1 MRVRKRDN
9 SIQEFSKE
17 KIIIAVGKAMKAGGH
32 YSEKLAQKIA
42 DDVVERFKDIDI
54 IPICDIE
61 IAVFDALVRHGKKHI
76 ARLYEGYRAIREF
89 QRNIENETDKQIMSM
104 LDGKDEY
111 WTTENAN
118 KNAEL
123 VSTKRDYMA
132 GILSKQLAKKY
143 IFSPDVLEAD
153 SEAIIKIH
161 DQDYAI
167 QHLTNCELINLED
180 MLQYGTCING
190 IHIDK
195 PHKLIT
201 AATIATQIILGVT
214 SASYGGTT
222 VTLSHL
228 APFVRDSYN
237 LYVKKYRDYGLAESD
252 VVRLAQIDIKKEIS
266 DAVQTFNYQLNSMA
280 NSNGYDWP
288 CIVETL
294 CSIDVN
300 P

>member
-1 MRVRKRDN
+1 MQVRKRDN
-9 SIQEFSKE
+9 TIQKFSKE
-17 KIIIAVGKAMKAGGH
+17 KIKIAIEKAMKAGGS
-32 YSEKLAQKIA
+32 YSERVASNIA
-42 DDVVERFKDIDI
+42 DEIAEKFKDVAI

-61 IAVFDALVRHGKKHI
+61 IAVFDLLVRHSKKHI

-89 QRNIENETDKQIMSM
+89 QRNIDNETDKQIMSM
-104 LDGKDEY
+104 LDGMDDY

-132 GILSKQLAKKY
+132 GILSKELAKKY

-190 IHIDK
+190 IQIDK
-195 PHKLIT
+195 PHRLLT
-201 AATIATQIILGVT
+201 ASTIATQIVLGVT

-222 VTLSHL
+222 VSLTHL
-228 APFVRDSYN
+228 APFVRSSYA
-237 LYVKKYRDYGLAESD
+237 LYVQKYRDYGLTESD
-252 VVRLAQIDIKKEIS
+252 VLKLADIDIKKEIS

-280 NSNGYDWP
+280 NSNGQ
-288 CIVETL
+288 IGSL
-294 CSIDVN
+294 
-300 P
+300 